1 MICSATAGAC
11 GADVTWLKAEGASP
25 GMAAVLIGCSGAAR
39 PAWSSAPCGTRA
51 GLAVN
56 SVSPLRLS
64 MRSIRYGVI
73 L

>member
-1 MICSATAGAC
+1 MMRSATAGAC
-11 GADVTWLKAEGASP
+11 GKAGWLLAGVAAASP
-25 GMAAVLIGCSGAAR
+25 GNWVLIGASGAAI
-39 PAWSSAPCGTRA
+39 PDSTCSACGTRG

-56 SVSPLRLS
+56 RVSPLRLS